1 MPASTNRTGRPPGG
15 RLQRF
20 FVRRR
25 TFFTLVVPLAL
36 VALARPKPAW
46 LSWGV
51 ALVLAGEAAR
61 IWAAGY
67 LVKGKELTTS
77 GPFGHLRHPLY
88 LGSLLIATGYCFMS
102 GLWASFPAI
111 WALYA
116 LFFGAAMLHEER
128 ILEEAF
134 GDEYRRYK
142 GSTRRLWPTLI
153 PYPSPPARFSWDR
166 VRANG
171 EPRVALSVLATLALF
186 LLRWVLVR

>member
-1 MPASTNRTGRPPGG
+1 MPASANQTRPREGAK
-15 RLQRF
+15 LQCF

-25 TFFTLVVPLAL
+25 TFFTLVVPLLL
-36 VALARPKPAW
+36 VALAKPKAAW
-46 LSWGV
+46 LPWGA
-51 ALVLAGEAAR
+51 ALVLAGEVVR

-77 GPFGHLRHPLY
+77 GPFGRLRHPLY

-102 GLWASFPAI
+102 GLWASFPVV

-116 LFFGAAMLHEER
+116 LFFLSAMLYEER

-134 GDEYRRYK
+134 GDEYHRYRAR
-142 GSTRRLWPTLI
+142 THRLWPTLT
-153 PYPSPPARFSWDR
+153 PYPSPPGRFSSDR
-166 VRANG
+166 VRANR

-186 LLRWVLVR
+186 LVRWVLVR